1 MRRHLRRNDVISREA
16 FGDLSRFSA
25 DLWKK
30 RNKELL
36 SCFRV
41 GDGGLWETISAYM
54 STEPTDPDIL
64 AAMDFNS
71 DNPDWTMMTAV
82 ERSYDRA
89 FLTLWD
95 RGALDRLLVED
106 EIPEQAQRDMN
117 RIQAAVEAAKP
128 APPKEVVVPVAPVDP
143 IELCVREFHEMG
155 SDAFKKKYLDNRN
168 HRAHYEA
175 AIAAGKI

>member
-1 MRRHLRRNDVISREA
+1 MISREA

-30 RNKELL
+30 KNKELL
-36 SCFRV
+36 SCFR
-41 GDGGLWETISAYM
+41 DGEAGVWDVLAAYLT
-54 STEPTDPDIL
+54 TEPTDPDIL

-82 ERSYDRA
+82 EMSYNRA
-89 FLTLWD
+89 FITLFD
-95 RGALDRLLVED
+95 RGALNRLLIED
-106 EIPEQAQRDMN
+106 EIPEHAQRDMD

-128 APPKEVVVPVAPVDP
+128 APFREVVVPAAPVDP
-143 IELCVREFHEMG
+143 VDVCVREFHEMG

-168 HRAHYEA
+168 NRTHYEA